1 MKTKTKRRRQKY
13 EEEEE
18 KTKTKRRRR
27 KDKDEGV
34 DKDEFKDKDEDEDES
49 ITEPTA
55 GDHLCCRL
63 LGHWAPS
70 HNLSLNNHYL
80 FMFLSLFNQDN

>member
-1 MKTKTKRRRQKY
+1 MYKEEDEDKNEGKKTKKKTKRQ
-13 EEEEE
+13 
-18 KTKTKRRRR
+18 RR
-27 KDKDEGV
+27 KDRNEDDDEG
-34 DKDEFKDKDEDEDES
+34 EDKDEDKDES

-55 GDHLCCRL
+55 GDHLCCRP

-80 FMFLSLFNQDN
+80 LMLFLCLFNQVN